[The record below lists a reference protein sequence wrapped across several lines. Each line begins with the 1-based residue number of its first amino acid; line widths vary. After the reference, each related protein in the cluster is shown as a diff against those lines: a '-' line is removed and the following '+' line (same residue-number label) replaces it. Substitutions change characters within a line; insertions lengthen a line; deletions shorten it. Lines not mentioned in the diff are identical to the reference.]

1 MYWSV
6 EIEEMDER
14 WTNTQH
20 ALAITALRQARNAVA
35 DGTTRSVW
43 LNQFSDNGDFMRAVC
58 VKEDMDTHTYAW
70 ELKTY
75 NSLKWYEN
83 PVELL
88 DAALIEMQNGNSIHI
103 GQIDKDKNDLIIET
117 IEMNWLEV

>member
-20 ALAITALRQARNAVA
+20 ALAITAIRQARNAVA

-43 LNQFSDNGDFMRAVC
+43 INQFSDNGDFIRAVC
-58 VKEDMDTHTYAW
+58 VKEDMDTHAFEW
-70 ELKTY
+70 ELKTN

-103 GQIDKDKNDLIIET
+103 GQINRDKNDLIIET
-117 IEMNWLEV
+117 IEMDWEV

>member
-43 LNQFSDNGDFMRAVC
+43 LNQFEDNGNFVKAVC
-58 VKEDMDTHTYAW
+58 VREDMDNHAYEW
-70 ELKTY
+70 ELKTN

-103 GQIDKDKNDLIIET
+103 GQIDKDKNDLVIET
-117 IEMNWLEV
+117 IEMIWED

>member
-43 LNQFSDNGDFMRAVC
+43 LNQFSDNGDFIRAVC
-58 VKEDMDTHTYAW
+58 VKEDMDNHAYEW
-70 ELKTY
+70 ELKTN

-117 IEMNWLEV
+117 IDMHWED

>member
-20 ALAITALRQARNAVA
+20 ALAITAIRQARNAVA

-43 LNQFSDNGDFMRAVC
+43 INQFSDNGDFIRAVC
-58 VKEDMDTHTYAW
+58 VKENMDTHAFEW
-70 ELKTY
+70 ELKTN

-103 GQIDKDKNDLIIET
+103 GQINRDKNDLIIET
-117 IEMNWLEV
+117 IEMDWEV

>member
-43 LNQFSDNGDFMRAVC
+43 LNQFEGDGDFIRAVC
-58 VKEDMDTHTYAW
+58 VKEDMDNHAYEW
-70 ELKTY
+70 ELRVDK
-75 NSLKWYEN
+75 SIKHYEN

-117 IEMNWLEV
+117 IEMIWEV

>member
-43 LNQFSDNGDFMRAVC
+43 LNQFEDNGDFVNAVC
-58 VKEDMDTHTYAW
+58 VKEDMDNHAYEW
-70 ELKTY
+70 GLRVDKSIKY
-75 NSLKWYEN
+75 YEN
-83 PVELL
+83 NVELL
-88 DAALIEMQNGNSIHI
+88 DIALIEMQNGKSINIWEIDRSKYTSYLNSIDMH
-103 GQIDKDKNDLIIET
+103 
-117 IEMNWLEV
+117 WEV

>member
-14 WTNTQH
+14 WINTQF

-43 LNQFSDNGDFMRAVC
+43 LNQFSDNGDFISAVC
-58 VKEDMDTHTYAW
+58 VKEDMDNHAYTW

-75 NSLKWYEN
+75 NSLKLYEN

-103 GQIDKDKNDLIIET
+103 GQIKNDLIIET
-117 IEMNWLEV
+117 IEMNWWEV

>member
-43 LNQFSDNGDFMRAVC
+43 INQFSDNGDFIRAVC
-58 VKEDMDTHTYAW
+58 VKEDMDTHAFEW
-70 ELKTY
+70 ELKTN

-103 GQIDKDKNDLIIET
+103 GQINRDKNDLIIET
-117 IEMNWLEV
+117 IEMNWEV

>member
-43 LNQFSDNGDFMRAVC
+43 LNQFEDNGNFVKAVC
-58 VKEDMDTHTYAW
+58 VREDMDNHAYEW
-70 ELKTY
+70 ELKTN

-117 IEMNWLEV
+117 IEMIWED

>member
-20 ALAITALRQARNAVA
+20 ALAITALRQARNAAA

-43 LNQFSDNGDFMRAVC
+43 LNQFEDNGDFVRAVC
-58 VKEDMDTHTYAW
+58 VKEDMDNHAYEW
-70 ELKTY
+70 GLKTTK
-75 NSLKWYEN
+75 SLRYYAN

-88 DAALIEMQNGNSIHI
+88 DTALIEMQNGNSINI
-103 GQIDKDKNDLIIET
+103 WQIDRSKYNSY
-117 IEMNWLEV
+117 LESIDMYWEV

>member
-43 LNQFSDNGDFMRAVC
+43 LNQFEDNGDFVRAVC
-58 VKEDMDTHTYAW
+58 VKEDMDNHAYEW
-70 ELKTY
+70 ELKTN

-117 IEMNWLEV
+117 IEMIWED

>member
-20 ALAITALRQARNAVA
+20 ALAITALHQARNAVA

-43 LNQFSDNGDFMRAVC
+43 LNQFSDNGDFIRAVC
-58 VKEDMDTHTYAW
+58 VKEDMDTHAYTW
-70 ELKTY
+70 ELETY

-88 DAALIEMQNGNSIHI
+88 DAALIKMQNGNSIHI
-103 GQIDKDKNDLIIET
+103 WQMDKDTNDRIIAA
-117 IEMNWLEV
+117 IGMSWEV

>member
-14 WTNTQH
+14 WTVTQH
-20 ALAITALRQARNAVA
+20 ALGLTALRQARNAVA

-43 LNQFSDNGDFMRAVC
+43 LNQFEDNGDFVRAVC
-58 VKEDMDTHTYAW
+58 VKEDMDNHAYEW
-70 ELKTY
+70 ELKTS
-75 NSLKWYEN
+75 NSLKFYDN

-88 DAALIEMQNGNSIHI
+88 DSALIEMQNGNSIRI
-103 GQIDKDKNDLIIET
+103 WEIDRNTYNFYLDSIDMYWED
-117 IEMNWLEV
+117 